1 MKHIIVVDDRSKAG
15 KNLLELAEIL
25 AENDQSIFLLT
36 EEEEDKAMLKKMLSS
51 KKSGMLNASEK
62 EAFLKQLRAQAGS

>member
-1 MKHIIVVDDRSKAG
+1 MKHIIVIDDRSKAG

-51 KKSGMLNASEK
+51 KKSGLLNASEK